1 MNALIKSIISK
12 THLLHYGSEFLPFLE
27 QLPER
32 RDTDAAWALR
42 TETLDND
49 SEEYTPDEDDEDE
62 RTISALGSR
71 PLQPV
76 TKRTKSEPATSVP
89 RERKASLPPGRSSTT
104 GSQSQDLPP
113 RQLLRDLQA
122 ISRDLEKIDS
132 LEVAQEIT
140 RNGVK
145 LFLAIQVCGV
155 VVLPGILLL
164 IQISLGTGY
173 TILLLAQ
180 NQTARRTTRLT
191 TPRYRFSTRWQI
203 ILLAGA

>member
-1 MNALIKSIISK
+1 MLTCNPSYIDRVDRICRLLEIWIRDFPHDFAVRGTAGALNALIKSIISK

-32 RDTDAAWALR
+32 RDTDAAWALK
-42 TETLDND
+42 TEILDND
-49 SEEYTPDEDDEDE
+49 SEEYTPDDDDDDE
-62 RTISALGSR
+62 RTVAALGPR
-71 PLQPV
+71 PPQPV
-76 TKRTKSEPATSVP
+76 TKRTKAEPATSVP

-140 RNGVK
+140 RNGIK
-145 LFLAIQVCGV
+145 LFLAIQVR
-155 VVLPGILLL
+155 
-164 IQISLGTGY
+164 
-173 TILLLAQ
+173 
-180 NQTARRTTRLT
+180 ARCC
-191 TPRYRFSTRWQI
+191 SSQ
-203 ILLAGA
+203 